1 MGEHSKIPDSR
12 WDLVRVYIPMPLRT
26 DSERVRVAHWSG
38 LGIIAAGIL
47 VVFALSIYLVITWLA
62 R

>member
-12 WDLVRVYIPMPLRT
+12 WDLVRVYIPMPLPT
-26 DSERVRVAHWSG
+26 DSERVRVAHWTG
-38 LGIIAAGIL
+38 LGIIAAGLLTVLIL
-47 VVFALSIYLVITWLA
+47 TTYLVITWLT